1 MKEITHTAIL
11 TALKKKKVDEI
22 LPELFCE
29 MVQTAVV
36 DLADLDKFMKNGF
49 EKLKQQWKKKKNYWH
64 WPSGVNRISSITP
77 SSPSRIFKNS

>member
-36 DLADLDKFMKNGF
+36 DLADLDVYEKRLWKIKTAVEEK
-49 EKLKQQWKKKKNYWH
+49 EKLLALALWRKQNLFH
-64 WPSGVNRISSITP
+64 HA
-77 SSPSRIFKNS
+77 IFPFENF